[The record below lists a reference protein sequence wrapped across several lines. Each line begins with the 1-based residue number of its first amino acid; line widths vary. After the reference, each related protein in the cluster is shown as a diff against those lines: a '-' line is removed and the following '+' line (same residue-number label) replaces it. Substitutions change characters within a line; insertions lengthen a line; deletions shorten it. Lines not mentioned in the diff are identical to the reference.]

1 MAEWLQ
7 QGEYANKLI
16 HIRNEFINSSSAP
29 EPNECNHGEEHCR
42 SIQNKFGHLVTDDK
56 LESLYEEEKF
66 FLLAA
71 PWILNLSWTCKFS
84 KDFVTKQPSYE
95 SSYQLLHEETI
106 RRLLG
111 INNEEANIFQ
121 HMVYYYDLIRDL
133 EKCPK
138 EIPIK
143 DISIRVRLLT
153 AYLRLAD
160 AIHVDSS
167 GGPTS
172 LFYFLEHQD
181 SPELFHWCKGRL
193 KPMITTIPENK
204 SVAIH
209 FGNELKSLDPS
220 KNVIRRIVDEI
231 EFHVIAVKNTLVS
244 EGITTYLSTELKF
257 YDKGPIADTDRKE
270 LEKLLKE
277 FSMSFPPNAGMLQKL
292 YLESIE
298 TAVNRRGASPESIE
312 HEITEL
318 QNIAMNT
325 YEFRPLHIGLAR
337 LIRSLDGKM
346 KKFNNDPKKIE
357 MIKEWADQNK
367 KGMKNRLD
375 TLFQKGAKKL
385 IKYNKFIVF
394 GFSSTVIGVMAE
406 LQKKLRDQ
414 DSIEVYVCEAHNK
427 SRFDSSGRIRYI
439 DGANYSA
446 ALKKHLS
453 KANVTLIPDITIAS
467 IFKLKSNQEWAVL
480 FGANGI
486 TRDGKCGHTAGHLS
500 IAIVANHF
508 KIPVYILCDTFKIG
522 NLDFNKKKKDDRPEQ
537 WLKTVIQWYQ
547 KGHQT
552 NEIKNGIPHHQY
564 EDFNLLNI
572 RESII
577 DPDLLSEIIT
587 EDGAFT
593 IDQFKEQ
600 YRELEY

>member
-7 QGEYANKLI
+7 PGKYADKLI
-16 HIRNEFINSSSAP
+16 HIRNEFINHSTTP
-29 EPNECNHGEEHCR
+29 EPNECDHGKKHCK
-42 SIQNKFGHLVTDDK
+42 SIQNQFGHLVTENEIEF
-56 LESLYEEEKF
+56 LSEEEKF
-66 FLLAA
+66 FLLAS
-71 PWILNLSWTCKFS
+71 PWILNLAWTRKSS
-84 KDFVTKQPSYE
+84 KDFDVKQPSYE

-133 EKCPK
+133 EKCPGR
-138 EIPIK
+138 IPIK

-172 LFYFLEHQD
+172 LFYFLENQD

-193 KPMITTIPENK
+193 KPMITTNPENK

-244 EGITTYLSTELKF
+244 GGITAYLNTELKF
-257 YDKGPIADTDRKE
+257 YDKGPFADSDRKE

-298 TAVNRRGASPESIE
+298 TAVNRRGASSESVE

-318 QNIAMNT
+318 QNIATNT
-325 YEFRPLHIGLAR
+325 YDFRPLHVGLAR
-337 LIRSLDGKM
+337 LIHDLNELI
-346 KKFNNDPKKIE
+346 KKLKNDPKKIE
-357 MIKEWADQNK
+357 KIKVWAEQNRK
-367 KGMKNRLD
+367 EMKNRLG
-375 TLFQKGAKKL
+375 TLFKKGASEL
-385 IKYNKFIVF
+385 VKYNRFIVF
-394 GFSSTVIGVMAE
+394 GFSSTVIGAMAE
-406 LQKKLRDQ
+406 LQKKLRDN
-414 DSIEVYVCEAHNK
+414 DSIEIYVCEAHNK
-427 SRFDSSGRIRYI
+427 SRYDSSGRIRYI

-467 IFKLKSNQEWAVL
+467 TLKLKGNKEWAVL

-500 IAIVANHF
+500 ISIVANHF

-522 NLDFNKKKKDDRPEQ
+522 NLDFNKIKKNDRPEQ

-547 KGHQT
+547 KGHRT
-552 NEIKNGIPHHQY
+552 NELKNGIPHYQY
-564 EDFNLLNI
+564 EDFDLLNI

-577 DPDLLSEIIT
+577 DPDLITIIIT

-593 IDQFKEQ
+593 TDQFKEQ
-600 YRELEY
+600 YKELKY